1 MISFGKWVPNRFRE
15 FLMLCLHTS
24 PEICLLIE
32 NVNVVVNATNYKH
45 GKKDGKR
52 QGCKGMMVKIIKE
65 IEMDKNA
72 EVVCKG
78 AKQKVVNTYT
88 KQNVNDRD

>member
-1 MISFGKWVPNRFRE
+1 M
-15 FLMLCLHTS
+15 
-24 PEICLLIE
+24 
-32 NVNVVVNATNYKH
+32 
-45 GKKDGKR
+45 
-52 QGCKGMMVKIIKE
+52 E

-78 AKQKVVNTYT
+78 EKQKVVNTYT